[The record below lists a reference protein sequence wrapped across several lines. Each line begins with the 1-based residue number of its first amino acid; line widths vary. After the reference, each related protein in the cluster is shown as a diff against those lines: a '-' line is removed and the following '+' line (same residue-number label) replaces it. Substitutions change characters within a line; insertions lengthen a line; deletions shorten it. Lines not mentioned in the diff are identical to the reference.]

1 MSVPFRLMTANLFD
15 GNVDPDSL
23 ARVLSEVEPD
33 IMVCQEL
40 ATNAAEVIADHFL
53 HHDLHPGGGYQG
65 RGIASRFDFLAG
77 VLWLP
82 TRRASLATFAPDV
95 HPAIPD
101 GLHVIGTHLV
111 NPIDR
116 PLRLSAKIRHDQ
128 VTGLLE
134 QVKLTQNPV
143 VVAGDLNATPL
154 YPSYRRLAGA
164 LTDMPKSVGP
174 VRTWSPWPKFPRLLR
189 IDHIFS
195 NGLVCTAVRRVE
207 VKGGDHSLL
216 VTDLRTSP

>member
-1 MSVPFRLMTANLFD
+1 MSEPLRLMTANLFD
-15 GNVDPDSL
+15 GNVDPESL
-23 ARVLSEVEPD
+23 ARVLSKVEPD

-40 ATNAAEVIADHFL
+40 ATNAADVIANHFP
-53 HHDLHPGGGYQG
+53 HHDLHPAGGYQG
-65 RGIASRFDFLAG
+65 RGIASRFDFLSG

-116 PLRLSAKIRHDQ
+116 PLRLSAKIRHEQ
-128 VTGLLE
+128 VTGILE
-134 QVKLTQNPV
+134 QAKLAQTPV

-154 YPSYRRLAGA
+154 YRSYRRLAGA
-164 LTDMPKSVGP
+164 MTDMPKSVGP
-174 VRTWSPWPKFPRLLR
+174 VRTWSPWPKFPWLLR
-189 IDHIFS
+189 IDHVFAH
-195 NGLVCTAVRRVE
+195 GLRCSRVE
-207 VKGGDHSLL
+207 GVKVAGGDHSLL
-216 VTDLRTSP
+216 VVDLVAP

>member
-1 MSVPFRLMTANLFD
+1 MSVSFRVMTANLFD
-15 GNVDPDSL
+15 GYVDPDSL
-23 ARVLSEVEPD
+23 ARVLGEVEPD

-40 ATNAAEVIADHFL
+40 ATNAAEVIADHFP
-53 HHDLHPGGGYQG
+53 HHDLHPAGGYEG
-65 RGIASRFDFLAG
+65 RGIASRFDFRAG

-82 TRRASLATFAPDV
+82 TRRASLATFAPGI

-116 PLRLSAKIRHDQ
+116 PLRRSAKIRHEQ
-128 VTGLLE
+128 VTGILE
-134 QVKLTQNPV
+134 QVRMAQTPV

-154 YPSYRRLAGA
+154 YRSYRRLAGA
-164 LTDMPKSVGP
+164 MTDMPKSAGP

-195 NGLVCTAVRRVE
+195 EGLVCTAVRRVE
-207 VKGGDHSLL
+207 VEGGDHSLL
-216 VTDLRTSP
+216 VVDLQPAL